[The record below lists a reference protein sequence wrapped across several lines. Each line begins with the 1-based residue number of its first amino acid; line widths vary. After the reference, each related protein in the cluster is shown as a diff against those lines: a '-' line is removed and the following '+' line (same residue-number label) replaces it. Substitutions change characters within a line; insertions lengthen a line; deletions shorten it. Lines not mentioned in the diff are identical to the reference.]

1 MSSDFEGL
9 PECDWTHCWDRCV
22 PHRPAAPC
30 LPLDSLLANQEQEED
45 AVIESNSAIGT
56 SHVPLSVPYRT
67 FPLFSRE
74 VVGPAEGFQSL
85 PECLCEEVGLGF
97 QGVGASD
104 GH

>member
-9 PECDWTHCWDRCV
+9 PECDRTHCWDRCV

-30 LPLDSLLANQEQEED
+30 FPLDSLLANQEQEED
-45 AVIESNSAIGT
+45 ALIESNSAIGT

-67 FPLFSRE
+67 FPLFFRE

-85 PECLCEEVGLGF
+85 PECVRK
-97 QGVGASD
+97 
-104 GH
+104 